1 MTPLLVIAA
10 DIPTAFSDAQIA
22 AFVELVISEGEVNPY
37 YLRERVENAR
47 TLVMLYDEGVLV
59 GTAAIKNPEPDYRV
73 GVFDKAA
80 SDLSASTYSVELGY
94 VVVAKSHRGQKL
106 SWKLADAALPF
117 VGTEQVFATTRM
129 DNEAMHRVLPA
140 REFIASGKPYD
151 SIEHPGSHIR
161 LFVREKPEPV
171 TSGSGSTGRGPSRA
185 LAHRPVPGR

>member
-22 AFVELVISEGEVNPY
+22 AFVELVISEGEVDPY
-37 YLRERVENAR
+37 DLQERVENAR

-59 GTAAIKNPEPDYRV
+59 GTAAIKNPEPDYRA

-80 SDLSASTYSVELGY
+80 SDLSASSYPVELGY

-106 SWKLADAALPF
+106 TWQLVDAALPF
-117 VGTEQVFATTRM
+117 AGTEHVFATTRT
-129 DNEAMHRVLPA
+129 DNDAMHRVLPA
-140 REFIASGKPYD
+140 RGFIASGEPYD

-161 LFVREKPEPV
+161 LFARDKAEPV
-171 TSGSGSTGRGPSRA
+171 VAGSASTGQGT
-185 LAHRPVPGR
+185 